1 MDRFFRAVD
10 RVNDWCGR
18 LVGLQI
24 LFIVA
29 VIAYE
34 MVRRDGFNSPT
45 LWANET
51 MVYVTAMAYLLGGGY
66 ALLHRRHVTVDV
78 IYARFAPRTRAV
90 LDVLTLVFFVLYLGT
105 LIWAGS
111 IWAWDSIKVGEST
124 GSPWNPP
131 IWPVKLAIPVAGL
144 LVLLQGVA
152 NVVRDFQATGDS
164 SAGRRGGAPTA
175 AGKTQ

>member
-1 MDRFFRAVD
+1 MLSEEHMDRFFRAVD
-10 RVNDWCGR
+10 RVNDWCGW

-34 MVRRDGFNSPT
+34 MLLRGIFGAPT

-51 MVYVTAMAYLLGGGY
+51 MVYLTAMAYLLGGGY

-78 IYARFAPRTRAV
+78 VYARFSARTRAW
-90 LDVLTLVFFVLYLGT
+90 LDVVTLLFFVLYLGT
-105 LIWAGS
+105 LIWAGFV
-111 IWAWDSIKVGEST
+111 WGWDSLKGGETT

-131 IWPVKLAIPVAGL
+131 IWPVKLAIPIAAV
-144 LVLLQGVA
+144 LVLLQGIA
-152 NVVRDFQATGDS
+152 NVVRDFKA
-164 SAGRRGGAPTA
+164 ANRAPRA
-175 AGKTQ
+175 